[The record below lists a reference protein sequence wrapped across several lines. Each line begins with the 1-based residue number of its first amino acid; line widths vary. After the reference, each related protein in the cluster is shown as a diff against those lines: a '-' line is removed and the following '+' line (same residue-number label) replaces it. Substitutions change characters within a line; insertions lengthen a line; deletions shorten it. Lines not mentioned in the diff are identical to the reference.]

1 MPETQGQYIATP
13 TYGALFQ
20 DTYLKTHR
28 QRMETSIQ
36 MAQQELSTEMELLKY
51 YQEKEKQYLDY
62 IEEVGTSTG
71 TGKVN
76 DKQFDKQLAIAKL
89 RRQVANDG
97 EKRDFANRKYIDN
110 AFTPDDSAS
119 MQKVAREAALNL
131 SADFSMV
138 KTAISGINTTPG
150 TTQALATAVQLY
162 SKMQS
167 EAAETGNSQ
176 RFIAHAPKIRSA
188 IAEYTGTQGMGSEAM
203 MQTPKLLTDMKE
215 LERQR
220 LAASSFDSLSAKD
233 LQGLSVAA
241 GIAPAQTSGKE
252 VSEIAKQQEQLMA
265 DRLITV
271 QSRMG
276 DLEDKIQQKSSAEDI
291 MNRSREI
298 YKNEFANTP
307 ERKQVKKLQKQNKRT
322 LADMNPDN
330 RYVLDAY
337 AAARTKNLDPYFF
350 VKDDDNAQS
359 VDAKAN
365 ELMNV
370 MINNKGSGN
379 PIDVISLSNAMG
391 KDNKESQVIL
401 GAAIKGLLTHIKET
415 QPQQETAK
423 AQKVEQQEIAAEEVV
438 EELTSDI
445 EVGETRVLD
454 AQKEATAAERA
465 GLQAQQPQVVPF
477 DAVPLYRDSP
487 ENETDAMFAAR
498 MGMPAAPVELK
509 PLDVGTVVKKEPGF
523 SYGYSVKSFGADGTP
538 QFQFF
543 NNGALSN
550 KVLSEDMKKEAE
562 AAYKAQQGA
571 Q

>member
-13 TYGALFQ
+13 TYGSLFQ

-71 TGKVN
+71 TGKTTE
-76 DKQFDKQLAIAKL
+76 KQFDKQLAIAKL
-89 RRQVANDG
+89 RRQVANDKDKQ
-97 EKRDFANRKYIDN
+97 EMANRKYIDN
-110 AFTPDDSAS
+110 AFTPDDTAS

-131 SADFSMV
+131 PLDFSKI
-138 KTAISGINTTPG
+138 KTSISGINTTPG

-162 SKMQS
+162 SRMQS
-167 EAAETGNSQ
+167 EAAASGNSQ
-176 RFIAHAPKIRSA
+176 RFIAHAPKIRQA
-188 IAEYTGTQGMGSEAM
+188 IAEYTGTQGMGAEAM

-215 LERQR
+215 QERQR
-220 LAASSFDSLSAKD
+220 LAASSLDSLSARD
-233 LQGLSVAA
+233 LKGLSVAA
-241 GIAPAQTSGKE
+241 GITPAQSSGQE

-298 YKNEFANTP
+298 YKNEFANSP

-350 VKDDDNAQS
+350 VKNDDNAQS

-379 PIDVISLSNAMG
+379 PLNVIQLSNQMG

-423 AQKVEQQEIAAEEVV
+423 AQKVEQQTIAAEEVV
-438 EELTSDI
+438 DELTSDI
-445 EVGETRVLD
+445 EVGQTRVLD
-454 AQKEATAAERA
+454 AQKEATAAESA

-498 MGMPAAPVELK
+498 MGMPPVELK

-550 KVLSEDMKKEAE
+550 KVLSEDMKKEAA

>member
-13 TYGALFQ
+13 TYGSLFQ

-36 MAQQELSTEMELLKY
+36 MAQQELASEMEMLKY
-51 YQEKEKQYLDY
+51 YQTKEKQYLAY
-62 IEEVGTSTG
+62 IEEIGTAGSG
-71 TGKVN
+71 GKKIT
-76 DKQFDKQLAIAKL
+76 DKQFDRQMAVLKL
-89 RRQVANDG
+89 SRQVNSDSNDTQMKV
-97 EKRDFANRKYIDN
+97 ESYIDKQF
-110 AFTPDDSAS
+110 APDDNAS
-119 MQKVAREAALNL
+119 VAKTAREAALNL
-131 SADFSMV
+131 AGGMTRVESAL
-138 KTAISGINTTPG
+138 SGINTQAG
-150 TTQALATAVQLY
+150 TTQALATAIQLY
-162 SKMQS
+162 GQMETQ
-167 EAAETGNSQ
+167 AATMGLSNT
-176 RFIAHAPKIRSA
+176 FNANKVAIRNA
-188 IAEYTGTQGMGSEAM
+188 IAKYTGRTDAPAFIQDPAAF
-203 MQTPKLLTDMKE
+203 TDMKIAE
-215 LERQR
+215 KTR
-220 LAASSFDSLSAKD
+220 LKAASPATLTNSELK
-233 LQGLSVAA
+233 GMMNAA
-241 GIAPAQTSGKE
+241 GITPVDGSTPE

-298 YKNEFANTP
+298 YKNEFANSP

-350 VKDDDNAQS
+350 VKNDDNAQS

-379 PIDVISLSNAMG
+379 PLNVIQLSNQMG

-423 AQKVEQQEIAAEEVV
+423 AQKVEQQTIAAEEVV
-438 EELTSDI
+438 DELTSDI
-445 EVGETRVLD
+445 EVGQTRVLD
-454 AQKEATAAERA
+454 AQKEATAAESA
-465 GLQAQQPQVVPF
+465 GLQAQQPGLLPF
-477 DAVPLYRDSP
+477 NSVPLLRDSP

-550 KVLSEDMKKEAE
+550 KVLSEDMKKEAA

>member
-1 MPETQGQYIATP
+1 
-13 TYGALFQ
+13 
-20 DTYLKTHR
+20 
-28 QRMETSIQ
+28 
-36 MAQQELSTEMELLKY
+36 
-51 YQEKEKQYLDY
+51 
-62 IEEVGTSTG
+62 
-71 TGKVN
+71 
-76 DKQFDKQLAIAKL
+76 
-89 RRQVANDG
+89 
-97 EKRDFANRKYIDN
+97 
-110 AFTPDDSAS
+110 
-119 MQKVAREAALNL
+119 
-131 SADFSMV
+131 
-138 KTAISGINTTPG
+138 
-150 TTQALATAVQLY
+150 
-162 SKMQS
+162 
-167 EAAETGNSQ
+167 
-176 RFIAHAPKIRSA
+176 
-188 IAEYTGTQGMGSEAM
+188 
-203 MQTPKLLTDMKE
+203 
-215 LERQR
+215 
-220 LAASSFDSLSAKD
+220 
-233 LQGLSVAA
+233 
-241 GIAPAQTSGKE
+241 
-252 VSEIAKQQEQLMA
+252 MA

-298 YKNEFANTP
+298 YKNEFANSP

-350 VKDDDNAQS
+350 VKNDDNAQS

-379 PIDVISLSNAMG
+379 PLNVIQLSNAMG

-423 AQKVEQQEIAAEEVV
+423 AQKVEQQTIAAEEVV
-438 EELTSDI
+438 DELTSDI
-445 EVGETRVLD
+445 EVGQTRVLD
-454 AQKEATAAERA
+454 AQKEATAAESA

-498 MGMPAAPVELK
+498 MGMPPVELK

-550 KVLSEDMKKEAE
+550 KVLSEDMKKEAA

>member
-13 TYGALFQ
+13 TYGSLFQ

-36 MAQQELSTEMELLKY
+36 MAQQELASEMEMLKY
-51 YQEKEKQYLDY
+51 YQTKEKQYLAY
-62 IEEVGTSTG
+62 IEEIGTAGSG
-71 TGKVN
+71 GKKIT
-76 DKQFDKQLAIAKL
+76 DKQFDRQMAVLKL
-89 RRQVANDG
+89 SRQVNSDSNDTQTKV
-97 EKRDFANRKYIDN
+97 ESYIDKQF
-110 AFTPDDSAS
+110 APDDNAS
-119 MQKVAREAALNL
+119 VAKTAREAALNL
-131 SADFSMV
+131 AGGMTRVESAL
-138 KTAISGINTTPG
+138 SGINTQAG
-150 TTQALATAVQLY
+150 TTQALATAIQLY
-162 SKMQS
+162 GQMETQ
-167 EAAETGNSQ
+167 AATMGLSNT
-176 RFIAHAPKIRSA
+176 FNANKVAIRNA
-188 IAEYTGTQGMGSEAM
+188 IAKYTGRTDAPAFIQDPAA
-203 MQTPKLLTDMKE
+203 LTDMKIAE
-215 LERQR
+215 KTR
-220 LAASSFDSLSAKD
+220 LKAASPATLTNSELK
-233 LQGLSVAA
+233 GMMNAA
-241 GIAPAQTSGKE
+241 GITPVDGSTPE

-298 YKNEFANTP
+298 YKNEFANSP

-350 VKDDDNAQS
+350 VKNDDNAQS

-379 PIDVISLSNAMG
+379 PLNVIQLSNQMG

-423 AQKVEQQEIAAEEVV
+423 AQKVEQQTIAAEEVV
-438 EELTSDI
+438 DELTSDI
-445 EVGETRVLD
+445 EVGQTRVLD
-454 AQKEATAAERA
+454 AQKEATAAESA
-465 GLQAQQPQVVPF
+465 GLQAQQPGLVPF
-477 DAVPLYRDSP
+477 DAVPLLRDSP

-550 KVLSEDMKKEAE
+550 KVLSEDMKKEAA

>member
-13 TYGALFQ
+13 TYGSLFQ

-36 MAQQELSTEMELLKY
+36 MAQQELASEMEMLKY
-51 YQEKEKQYLDY
+51 YQTKEKQYLAY
-62 IEEVGTSTG
+62 IEEIGTAGSG
-71 TGKVN
+71 GKKIT
-76 DKQFDKQLAIAKL
+76 DKQFDRQMAVLKL
-89 RRQVANDG
+89 SRQVNSDSNDTQMKV
-97 EKRDFANRKYIDN
+97 ESYIDKQF
-110 AFTPDDSAS
+110 APDDNAS
-119 MQKVAREAALNL
+119 VAKTAREAALNL
-131 SADFSMV
+131 AGGMTRVESAL
-138 KTAISGINTTPG
+138 SGINTQAG
-150 TTQALATAVQLY
+150 TTQALATAIQLY
-162 SKMQS
+162 GQMETQ
-167 EAAETGNSQ
+167 AATMGLSNT
-176 RFIAHAPKIRSA
+176 FNANKVAIRNA
-188 IAEYTGTQGMGSEAM
+188 IAKYTGRTDAPAFIQDPAAF
-203 MQTPKLLTDMKE
+203 TDMKIAE
-215 LERQR
+215 KTR
-220 LAASSFDSLSAKD
+220 LKAASPATLTNSELK
-233 LQGLSVAA
+233 GMMNAA
-241 GIAPAQTSGKE
+241 GITPVDGSTPE

-298 YKNEFANTP
+298 YKNEFANSP

-350 VKDDDNAQS
+350 VKNDDNAQS

-379 PIDVISLSNAMG
+379 PLNVIQLSNAMG

-423 AQKVEQQEIAAEEVV
+423 AQKVEQQEIAAAEVV
-438 EELTSDI
+438 DELTSDI
-445 EVGETRVLD
+445 EVGQTRV
-454 AQKEATAAERA
+454 A
-465 GLQAQQPQVVPF
+465 
-477 DAVPLYRDSP
+477 
-487 ENETDAMFAAR
+487 
-498 MGMPAAPVELK
+498 
-509 PLDVGTVVKKEPGF
+509 
-523 SYGYSVKSFGADGTP
+523 
-538 QFQFF
+538 
-543 NNGALSN
+543 
-550 KVLSEDMKKEAE
+550 
-562 AAYKAQQGA
+562 
-571 Q
+571 